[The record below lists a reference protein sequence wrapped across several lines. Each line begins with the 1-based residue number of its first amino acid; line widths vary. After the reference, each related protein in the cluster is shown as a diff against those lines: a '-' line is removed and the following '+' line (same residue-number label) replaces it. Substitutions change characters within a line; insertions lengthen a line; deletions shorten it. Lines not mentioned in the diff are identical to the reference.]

1 MNNPLIIFKIVLII
15 LFILFIVS
23 SLIFYIYHYKRLF
36 IIKQATFMG
45 SNMSLENENKKTND
59 GIDEHDIYQDVDYN
73 SKFKIYTNK
82 KLSKYHNDYNYSY
95 TFFIKID
102 NLNYRY
108 NKDKEIFSKGNSI
121 YRPTSSKDSTKDND
135 VKSNIVENNVQNPRV
150 LIVKNS
156 NNIIVEIS
164 TFKQKEQCII
174 ENIPLQT
181 WLFIGIVLHNKT
193 LDIYINGTLHKSFT
207 LQHLPKV
214 SENKIRYGNLGGFDG
229 SLNQLVYYFRALS
242 SLEILDLFNK
252 NKGQLNNSINVRKQS
267 IDSKNINIKNRVDSC
282 YY

>member
-45 SNMSLENENKKTND
+45 SDMLLKNEKKKKND
-59 GIDEHDIYQDVDYN
+59 GIDDHDLYRDVDYN
-73 SKFKIYTNK
+73 SKFKVYANK
-82 KLSKYHNDYNYSY
+82 KLSKYHDDYNYSY

-121 YRPTSSKDSTKDND
+121 YRPTSSNDNN
-135 VKSNIVENNVQNPRV
+135 KNSIVENNVQNPRV
-150 LIVKNS
+150 IIEKNS

-164 TFKQKEQCII
+164 TFKQKEQCVI

-193 LDIYINGTLHKSFT
+193 LDVYINGKLHKSFT
-207 LQHLPKV
+207 LQGLPRV

-267 IDSKNINIKNRVDSC
+267 IDSMEKNIKNRVDSC